1 MGRLIMTRDSPHIL
15 VFFLLDH
22 DSYKIS
28 GAASAM
34 CAWVS
39 NPDNQRQ
46 THMITE
52 LHYWLFYAECTWV
65 VGSLLTE

>member
-1 MGRLIMTRDSPHIL
+1 MGRLTMIRGSTHIL

-28 GAASAM
+28 GAASEY
-34 CAWVS
+34 VLGS
-39 NPDNQRQ
+39 PTQ
-46 THMITE
+46 TPSGKDKFATE